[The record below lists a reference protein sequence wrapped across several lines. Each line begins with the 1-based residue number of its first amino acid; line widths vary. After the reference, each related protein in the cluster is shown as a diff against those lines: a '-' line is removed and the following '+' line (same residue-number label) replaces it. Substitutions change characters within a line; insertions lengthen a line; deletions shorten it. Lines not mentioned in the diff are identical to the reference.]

1 MRDLAGKTHGAD
13 RRRGSLQR
21 MLGVRRHIRRRHG
34 GELAAR
40 ARDGGHHGVA
50 VSDAVGLF
58 AVRHNVDRAGDGD
71 DRARLFGKG
80 LGERD
85 RAVKILLAHL
95 VRDVSVHALGRA
107 AAGGK
112 GLDLGDVA
120 ADDGELDLFEELLRR
135 LRSQFRRA
143 SAHGIEHDGVRKRVR
158 ALARKKHRLDRALVE
173 RADIDVQ
180 STADRRDLLDLALV
194 VRHDGRR
201 AAGQHDVGAVV
212 HRDIVRDVVDEG
224 ALASHVFEHFLK
236 HICFSFLN
244 KKQEAPT
251 TGVSCKKP

>member
-1 MRDLAGKTHGAD
+1 M
-13 RRRGSLQR
+13 
-21 MLGVRRHIRRRHG
+21 
-34 GELAAR
+34 
-40 ARDGGHHGVA
+40 A

-58 AVRHNVDRAGDGD
+58 AVRHNVDRAGNGD

-85 RAVKILLAHL
+85 RAVEILLAHL

-120 ADDGELDLFEELLRR
+120 ADDGEFDLFKELLRR

-158 ALARKKHRLDRALVE
+158 ALARKEHRLDRALVE
-173 RADIDVQ
+173 RADVDVQ

-212 HRDIVRDVVDEG
+212 HRDIVRDVVDER

>member
-1 MRDLAGKTHGAD
+1 
-13 RRRGSLQR
+13 

-112 GLDLGDVA
+112 GLDLGDVT
-120 ADDGELDLFEELLRR
+120 ADDSELDLFEELLRR
-135 LRSQFRRA
+135 LGAKLRSTR
-143 SAHGIEHDGVRKRVR
+143 AHGVEHGGVIQRVR
-158 ALARKKHRLDRALVE
+158 ALARKEHRLDRALVE
-173 RADIDVQ
+173 RTDVDVQ
-180 STADRRDLLDLALV
+180 STADRRDFLDLALV

-201 AAGQHDVGAVV
+201 TAGQHDVGAVV